1 MEWSVTLLTFF
12 KPTIHSTG
20 MDACGYANEGRGGVV
35 LGISH
40 LTKCRCSRLINSPH
54 PSPIR
59 LIVMKPGPSMIHPCA
74 QVLDLPP

>member
-20 MDACGYANEGRGGVV
+20 MDACGYANEGRGG
-35 LGISH
+35 GGPRNQSS
-40 LTKCRCSRLINSPH
+40 KCRCSRLINSPH